1 MPLHDLSFPIGLACD
16 CFLRSRIIT
25 PHQWRLNYQS
35 PAVANQSGWKA
46 YRGGTYDTLKIYV
59 QAHGSKTSNLIINL
73 DHDDWILDD
82 DSAVLSSLGFENET
96 EVSFF
101 NRELYEAFKTNPETK
116 WD

>member
-1 MPLHDLSFPIGLACD
+1 
-16 CFLRSRIIT
+16 
-25 PHQWRLNYQS
+25 
-35 PAVANQSGWKA
+35 VANQSGWKA
-46 YRGGTYDTLKIYV
+46 YRGGTYDTLKIYA

-82 DSAVLSSLGFENET
+82 DSAILSSLGFENET